1 MFDFSDEQEEGH
13 LSAEQSVQEEA
24 SKEDEE
30 ENKDLENGENRM
42 VTIVVTIEQ
51 ELLRIMDASIQPDL
65 VAEGNTREEE
75 EEVEGVNLVTT
86 NMMPG
91 FKANSNAAD
100 SFLTG

>member
-1 MFDFSDEQEEGH
+1 MFDFTDDPEEGH
-13 LSAEQSVQEEA
+13 MSAEQSDHDEA
-24 SKEDEE
+24 SREDEE
-30 ENKDLENGENRM
+30 ENEDLENGESRM
-42 VTIVVTIEQ
+42 VTIVVTIEE

-91 FKANSNAAD
+91 FKAN
-100 SFLTG
+100 

>member
-1 MFDFSDEQEEGH
+1 MFDFTDEQEEGLN
-13 LSAEQSVQEEA
+13 LSAEQSVQLGLQEEA

-30 ENKDLENGENRM
+30 ENEDLENGENRM

-75 EEVEGVNLVTT
+75 EEEVEGVNLVTT
-86 NMMPG
+86 KMMPG
-91 FKANSNAAD
+91 IKAN
-100 SFLTG
+100 

>member
-1 MFDFSDEQEEGH
+1 MFDFSDEQGEGH

-30 ENKDLENGENRM
+30 ENEDLENGENGM
-42 VTIVVTIEQ
+42 VTIIVTIEE
-51 ELLRIMDASIQPDL
+51 ELLRMMDASIQPDL

-75 EEVEGVNLVTT
+75 EVEGVNLVTT

-91 FKANSNAAD
+91 IKAN
-100 SFLTG
+100 

>member
-1 MFDFSDEQEEGH
+1 
-13 LSAEQSVQEEA
+13 
-24 SKEDEE
+24 
-30 ENKDLENGENRM
+30 M

-75 EEVEGVNLVTT
+75 EVEGVNLVTT

-91 FKANSNAAD
+91 INAN
-100 SFLTG
+100 

>member
-1 MFDFSDEQEEGH
+1 MP
-13 LSAEQSVQEEA
+13 AEQSDHDEVAEKEE
-24 SKEDEE
+24 KE
-30 ENKDLENGENRM
+30 ENEDLENGENGM

-51 ELLRIMDASIQPDL
+51 ELLRMMDASIQPDL

>member
-1 MFDFSDEQEEGH
+1 MFYFTDEQEEGH
-13 LSAEQSVQEEA
+13 LSSEQSVQEEA

-30 ENKDLENGENRM
+30 ENEDSENEENRM

-75 EEVEGVNLVTT
+75 EVEGVNLVTT

-91 FKANSNAAD
+91 INAN
-100 SFLTG
+100 

>member
-1 MFDFSDEQEEGH
+1 MFYFTDEQKEGH

-42 VTIVVTIEQ
+42 VTIVVTIEE
-51 ELLRIMDASIQPDL
+51 ELLRMMDASVQPDL
-65 VAEGNTREEE
+65 VAEGNTREE

-91 FKANSNAAD
+91 IKAN
-100 SFLTG
+100 